1 MVERGW
7 FPWRS
12 QPRVKDISVWLY
24 LRFINSTPDT
34 IGVPL
39 FEKVWDPSSRKV
51 ITVKAKRVMALGRF
65 IECQS
70 GRASSGIGHMPAEQ
84 VNNYRLPPH
93 TEQGGWLIIDHTCE
107 NWVWMNITV
116 PVYEKNNVAN
126 KKLLVKPGV
135 YWPNSD
141 WLWRTYAILHVL
153 PNRHCLRASA
163 TRVKPDRAFVT
174 RSRGTRLSMWL
185 TSGLRWERPQSRPR
199 ALHTRSPVRHALQ
212 TRANGEPRAKRVS
225 KLCPFSYAQQ

>member
-163 TRVKPDRAFVT
+163 TRVKPGCAFVT
-174 RSRGTRLSMWL
+174 RSRAAAFAACSD
-185 TSGLRWERPQSRPR
+185 TSPATAR
-199 ALHTRSPVRHALQ
+199 AAVKPAARV
-212 TRANGEPRAKRVS
+212 ANAPAG
-225 KLCPFSYAQQ
+225 